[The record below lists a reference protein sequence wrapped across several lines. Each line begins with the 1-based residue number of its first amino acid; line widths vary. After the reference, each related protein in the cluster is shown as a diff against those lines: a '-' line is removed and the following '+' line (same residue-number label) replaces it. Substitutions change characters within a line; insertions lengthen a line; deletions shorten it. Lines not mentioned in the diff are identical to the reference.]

1 MWPFY
6 TLMLPWG
13 VMHLIAYI
21 LLPITLCVK
30 KHDLKEQWT
39 KYIGIL
45 LTTIIYDTAWSFEL
59 LTDLCG
65 SLIYQLA
72 FAVLSFFLGL
82 TVLTFFGVLSS
93 KERKDN
99 SYKISGTPPAKTR
112 PEPESYSN
120 MRPTDH
126 ELQQID
132 PERGIGDDQDEETK
146 F

>member
-6 TLMLPWG
+6 TLILPWG

-45 LTTIIYDTAWSFEL
+45 LTTILYDTAWSFEL

-82 TVLTFFGVLSS
+82 ILRSHGRSSTVLTRFGTA
-93 KERKDN
+93 RH
-99 SYKISGTPPAKTR
+99 AKVD
-112 PEPESYSN
+112 
-120 MRPTDH
+120 M
-126 ELQQID
+126 
-132 PERGIGDDQDEETK
+132 
-146 F
+146 